1 MTATFVPDDDFVRIA
16 DICTTL
22 GVPDDDRVLFWRWA
36 DELPSAK
43 AVDELNSYVDVLI
56 AERCRRP
63 ADDELSELIAL
74 GLTATRF
81 AAGSRSSSRRLAVA
95 PSSTLRRA
103 ALVLPLRD
111 VGLGDRGGAEPLSRC
126 RP

>member
-74 GLTATRF
+74 GLTDDEIRRRVAVLVAETCGRAEIDVAQGCTRT
-81 AAGSRSSSRRLAVA
+81 SSARR
-95 PSSTLRRA
+95 RFGR
-103 ALVLPLRD
+103 
-111 VGLGDRGGAEPLSRC
+111 
-126 RP
+126 